1 MEELKGLVEKIPD
14 ASSEDLIKTIPR
26 MMELVKE
33 VGFLQVVK
41 DEDLKDFIEDMREK
55 MGDIDIEAL
64 VPLSKV
70 VMPTL
75 IEGMSELLANSEEA
89 QEEMAD
95 MEDVTVEVSIPSIDM
110 YLYMTIIDGKFDG
123 GEGKLPDA
131 ELKLGMKKNAFLNL
145 LQNQGDLVS
154 SYMSGDVTLEG
165 PLNKAMTLQSLF
177 EILSDEYD
185 FDLGLM

>member
-14 ASSEDLIKTIPR
+14 ASPEQLVEDIPK
-26 MMELVKE
+26 MMALVKE
-33 VGFLQVVK
+33 VGFLQVVQ

-64 VPLSKV
+64 VPLSKI

-89 QEEMAD
+89 QEELED
-95 MEDVTVEVSIPSIDM
+95 MEDVSVEVAIPSIDM
-110 YLYMTIIDGKFDG
+110 YIFMKIVDGKFTG
-123 GEGKLPDA
+123 GEGALPDA
-131 ELKLGMKKNAFLNL
+131 ELKLGMKKSAFLSM
-145 LQNQGDLVS
+145 LQGEGDLVS
-154 SYMSGDVTLEG
+154 AYMSGDVTLEG
-165 PLNKAMTLQSLF
+165 PLNKAMTLQSLM

-185 FDLGLM
+185 FDLGIM